1 MNLSIRGKLLSLFL
15 LLGIIPMI
23 AVGVGSYFN
32 SVGSVEEV
40 VEQRTLA
47 AVEKAAADVRD
58 FVEPRLNEVA
68 LLIRNQEVQDL
79 YAGYETEGSAAVEQM
94 RTRIETFFR
103 QFFTGPRQ
111 VFAQVRYLDRDGKS
125 IFRYFKQTE
134 LTSPGMTAADLS
146 FEPYA
151 LSTEDPDFTGLTPS
165 LNELSITSAFTPAFG
180 PVLRLSSRINDPS
193 DDRLLGYLVADMDV
207 EQLFQKAGISRRLQR
222 RERLV
227 LIDHDHDRV
236 LFHPRSS
243 LIGQAVDQA
252 LPFFASAY
260 ARIKRQ
266 TSGSESFAAEDGDR
280 LISFVND
287 DRLSWT
293 FAVFSPTEI
302 FTGAVRR
309 AGLINLFVTF
319 SAALLA
325 LILIPLTIARITA
338 SIHKLTEGA
347 EAIASGNL
355 DQQIDVPAHD
365 ETRTLATAFN
375 RMAQSLKKSLGDL
388 RKLTEELEERVR
400 HRTASLEEA
409 NQQVQ
414 EQNRNLLAGQALE
427 RVRTEVARMQES
439 QDLPRVV
446 DAVTQMLRELAVP
459 CEEVSINTI
468 DEVGGEIRYNS
479 EYGVRICDL
488 HVVKDLEPHKT
499 FYENWKGGTTWSR
512 SGSKFYENMRVSDLL
527 RYFKPNPEQLQRIES
542 TFGVPVREFQEF
554 LNGGRLSLAIQE
566 GVQKYIDS
574 SRESWIVDAPFSHG
588 TLAMRKPD
596 PDPFS
601 DEEIRLLERFAEVFD
616 LAYTRF
622 LDLQAAEE
630 RNLQLSRE
638 GAYERVRAQVLSSR
652 SSEDLL
658 DVASL
663 MVRELRDLGV
673 CFTTC
678 GINLIDEEAGEF
690 RQLAA
695 AEEGSEPAQNLSL
708 DAPFV
713 QQVYSHWRRGETY
726 MRSNAS
732 ELAAAQEKAD
742 TQNPPPAAEI
752 PRVIVDVPFAYG
764 TLAMNSTEVDEFS
777 KEEIQ
782 ILRGFAQVISL
793 AYARFLDFQQLEEQ
807 NRALA
812 VERAVERVRAEAMS
826 MDASDDLMK
835 VVGVMFQEMAGLDAE
850 WDRPSVGGGSDS
862 ASTYYGI
869 NLIDAAADEVGM
881 YSQVDEDFDWANV
894 LPLTLTEDIKSLGL
908 FWREGQT
915 WSRCYTEEYAEREV
929 QQALESDLLNAAE
942 LERLR
947 EYARR
952 MTDRWVVDVP
962 FSHGTLTMHRPGPEL
977 FSVDEIHLLER
988 FAEVVSLGYTRFLDL
1003 QAAEERSRQLT
1014 LERAVERLRAE
1025 AAAMKESADI
1035 GKVMLVLFEGW
1046 KEVGLRVEEGTFNV
1060 NDEEAGVLQIYN
1072 LGQEV
1077 DFPLEVLPKDSVVQ
1091 ENVVEGAH
1099 LLRAETPLELARKR
1113 GWAQRELASAIFETD
1128 DNFPDQLRQLWGF
1141 EVPFWERCRGRSYI
1155 TVPFAYGGIFVMAEE
1170 GVQFQQTDL
1179 ELVEQFADAVS
1190 LGYTRFL
1197 DLQAAEERSLQLRRE
1212 RAVERVRSEA
1222 LSMRSGDDLLDVVA
1236 VMYQELMHIGAGR
1249 TWCDI
1254 YFIDEESGQ
1263 IIQYIAQ
1270 LHPQK
1275 LGWRWA
1281 LADHEFREY
1290 DGEVAASILN
1300 RFKFSE
1306 WKGELKEYWLRREP
1320 LLSTL
1325 DMTAKMLQRE
1335 TERMK
1340 VVANTSS
1347 PKKRYL
1353 SAEEHWLGEHQVL
1366 AFPFAHGIVEIG
1378 QRQEISGEDVELVRE
1393 FTEALTLGFLR
1404 YLDFELL
1411 EEQNSALEEANEQI
1425 REANR
1430 LKSEFLAN
1438 MSHEL
1443 RTPMNAIVGFSRIV
1457 HRKSR
1462 DLLPGRQLDNLEK
1475 VLQSSEI
1482 LMSLINDILDLS
1494 KIEAGR
1500 MEIVP
1505 ERFSLHEL
1513 VDDCLGTVTTM
1524 VEKGVEARTELAP
1537 EVDVIFSDSSRVR
1550 QILINLLSN
1559 AAKFTE
1565 AGSITVS
1572 LRPVSEERIELSVV
1586 DTGIGIPAESLE
1598 FIFDEFRQVDG
1609 STTRK
1614 YGGTGLGL
1622 SISKQLS
1629 WMLGGDIRAE
1639 SQVGTGSTFTL
1650 SLPTRYAPV
1659 SEKEEGHKETATLP
1673 IDTSKRLVLAIDD
1686 DPDVISLITQE
1697 IEEEG
1702 YEVVGAT
1709 HALDGIE
1716 KAKQLGPHAITLDI
1730 MMPGMDGWEAIAHL
1744 KGDPQTRDIPLIVL
1758 SIIDN
1763 RDLGFRLG
1771 ADEYLLK
1778 PIDKEALLGV
1788 LRRYQERG
1796 HQLLVADDDPIV
1808 SDLVRQ
1814 LLEDDGW
1821 SVRSA
1826 ANGQQALDQ
1835 IAKQK
1840 PDVLLL
1846 DLMMPVM
1853 DGFET
1858 LQRLR
1863 DDPETRDLPV
1873 VIITARDLSQQERE
1887 ELTRNTSRIIEKN
1900 GLDRE
1905 RILAELRASLK
1916 ELRKGYS

>member
-1 MNLSIRGKLLSLFL
+1 MKLSIRGKLLSLFL

-23 AVGVGSYFN
+23 AVGIVSYFN

-47 AVEKAAADVRD
+47 AVEKAATDVRN
-58 FVEPRLNEVA
+58 FVEPRLNEME
-68 LLIRNQEVQDL
+68 LLARNQEVQDL
-79 YAGYETEGSAAVEQM
+79 YAGYETEGSAPIEQM
-94 RTRIETFFR
+94 RPRIETFFR

-111 VFAQVRYLDRDGKS
+111 VFAQVRYLDRDGKP
-125 IFRYFKQTE
+125 IFRYFKQAK
-134 LTSPGMTAADLS
+134 LTSPGMAAADLS

-151 LSTEDPDFTGLTPS
+151 LSTEDPDFAGLTPS
-165 LNELSITSAFTPAFG
+165 LNELSVTSAFTPAFG
-180 PVLRLSSRINDPS
+180 PVLRLIRRINDPD
-193 DDRLLGYLVADMDV
+193 DDRLLGYLVADMEV
-207 EQLFQKAGISRRLQR
+207 EQLFQKAGIARKLRR

-227 LIDHDHDRV
+227 LIDSDRDRI
-236 LFHPRSS
+236 LFHPTSS
-243 LIGQAVDQA
+243 LVGQAVDQA

-266 TSGSESFAAEDGDR
+266 ASGSESFTAEDGDR
-280 LISFVND
+280 LVSFVND
-287 DRLSWT
+287 DRLNWI

-309 AGLINLFVTF
+309 SGLINLFVTF

-325 LILIPLTIARITA
+325 LILIPLTIDRVTA
-338 SIHKLTEGA
+338 SIRRLTEGA
-347 EAIASGNL
+347 EAIAGGDL
-355 DQQIDVPAHD
+355 DQEIEVPAHD

-409 NQQVQ
+409 SRTVGQQNQI
-414 EQNRNLLAGQALE
+414 L
-427 RVRTEVARMQES
+427 
-439 QDLPRVV
+439 
-446 DAVTQMLRELAVP
+446 LREAV
-459 CEEVSINTI
+459 
-468 DEVGGEIRYNS
+468 
-479 EYGVRICDL
+479 
-488 HVVKDLEPHKT
+488 
-499 FYENWKGGTTWSR
+499 
-512 SGSKFYENMRVSDLL
+512 
-527 RYFKPNPEQLQRIES
+527 
-542 TFGVPVREFQEF
+542 
-554 LNGGRLSLAIQE
+554 
-566 GVQKYIDS
+566 
-574 SRESWIVDAPFSHG
+574 
-588 TLAMRKPD
+588 
-596 PDPFS
+596 
-601 DEEIRLLERFAEVFD
+601 
-616 LAYTRF
+616 
-622 LDLQAAEE
+622 
-630 RNLQLSRE
+630 
-638 GAYERVRAQVLSSR
+638 
-652 SSEDLL
+652 
-658 DVASL
+658 
-663 MVRELRDLGV
+663 
-673 CFTTC
+673 
-678 GINLIDEEAGEF
+678 
-690 RQLAA
+690 
-695 AEEGSEPAQNLSL
+695 
-708 DAPFV
+708 
-713 QQVYSHWRRGETY
+713 
-726 MRSNAS
+726 
-732 ELAAAQEKAD
+732 
-742 TQNPPPAAEI
+742 
-752 PRVIVDVPFAYG
+752 
-764 TLAMNSTEVDEFS
+764 
-777 KEEIQ
+777 
-782 ILRGFAQVISL
+782 
-793 AYARFLDFQQLEEQ
+793 
-807 NRALA
+807 
-812 VERAVERVRAEAMS
+812 VERVRAEAMS
-826 MDASDDLMK
+826 MYASDDLMK

-850 WDRPSVGGGSDS
+850 WDRPSVGDGSDS
-862 ASTYYGI
+862 ASTHYGI
-869 NLIDAAADEVGM
+869 NLIDATADEVGM
-881 YSQVDEDFDWANV
+881 YSQVDEDFDWASV

-915 WSRCYTEEYAEREV
+915 WSRCYTEEYAKREV

-962 FSHGTLTMHRPGPEL
+962 FSHGTLTMHRSGPEL
-977 FSVDEIHLLER
+977 FSADEIHLLER

-1003 QAAEERSRQLT
+1003 QGAEERSRQLT

-1025 AAAMKESADI
+1025 AAAMQESADI

-1046 KEVGLRVEEGTFNV
+1046 KEVGLRVESGTFNI

-1077 DFPLEVLPKDSVVQ
+1077 DFPIEVLPRDSVVQ

-1113 GWAQRELASAIFETD
+1113 GWAQRELASAVFETAD
-1128 DNFPDQLRQLWGF
+1128 DYPDQLRQLWGF

-1155 TVPFAYGGIFVMAEE
+1155 TVPFAYGGIFAMSEE

-1197 DLQAAEERSLQLRRE
+1197 DLQASEERSLQLRRE

-1254 YFIDEESGQ
+1254 YFIDEETGQ

-1270 LHPQK
+1270 PHPQK
-1275 LGWRWA
+1275 FGGRWA
-1281 LADHEFREY
+1281 LPDHEFREY
-1290 DGEVAASILN
+1290 DGEVAASILK

-1306 WKGELKEYWLRREP
+1306 WKGELKDYWLRREP

-1325 DMTAKMLQRE
+1325 DMTPERLERE
-1335 TERMK
+1335 SERLRS
-1340 VVANTSS
+1340 VAITAS
-1347 PKKRYL
+1347 PEERYL
-1353 SAEEHWLGEHQVL
+1353 SAEEHWLGEHQTL
-1366 AFPFAHGIVEIG
+1366 AFPFAHGVVEIG

-1404 YLDFELL
+1404 YLDLQLL
-1411 EEQNSALEEANEQI
+1411 EEQNSALEEANVRLEEANQQT

-1500 MEIVP
+1500 LEIVP
-1505 ERFSLHEL
+1505 EHFSLHEL
-1513 VDDCLGTVTTM
+1513 VDGCLGTVTPM
-1524 VEKGVEARTELAP
+1524 VEKGVEARVDLAP

-1565 AGSITVS
+1565 EGSITVS
-1572 LRPVSEERIELSVV
+1572 LKPVAEDCIELSVV

-1609 STTRK
+1609 STTRR

-1622 SISKQLS
+1622 SISKRLS
-1629 WMLGGDIRAE
+1629 SMLGGDIRAE
-1639 SQVGTGSTFTL
+1639 SQVGAGSIFTL

-1659 SEKEEGHKETATLP
+1659 SEREEGHKEIAAPP
-1673 IDTSKRLVLAIDD
+1673 IDASKRLILVIDD

-1709 HALDGIE
+1709 RALEGIE
-1716 KAKQLGPHAITLDI
+1716 KARQLGPHAITLDI
-1730 MMPGMDGWEAIAHL
+1730 MMPGMDGWEAISHL
-1744 KGDPQTRDIPLIVL
+1744 KGDPQTRDIPLIVV

-1771 ADEYLLK
+1771 ADEYLVK
-1778 PIDKEALLGV
+1778 PVDKEALLGV

-1796 HQLLVADDDPIV
+1796 HQLLVADDDPNV
-1808 SDLVRQ
+1808 VELVRQ
-1814 LLEDDGW
+1814 LLEEEGW

-1826 ANGQQALDQ
+1826 ADGQETLEE
-1835 IAKQK
+1835 IARQR

-1863 DDPETRDLPV
+1863 DDPETRNLPV

-1887 ELTRNTSRIIEKN
+1887 ELTRNASRIIEKN

-1916 ELRKGYS
+1916 ELQKNVGESEGRRKESG